1 MPFDGNGNWT
11 STFSAIADR
20 DANIKILA
28 SRFDGIF
35 IADLVNAFNNCLT
48 RDGQGKPSTNFNA
61 NNYKVVNVADPQN
74 PKDAVNKQTLDT
86 AISGVVAVETGT
98 IIAWGATNAPSGYLK
113 CDGSTVSRTTYA
125 KLFSVIGTRY
135 GSGDGSTT
143 FNLPNLI
150 GRSPWMLST
159 TNYGSNGVGSLPN
172 ITGRLGN
179 ARTTNRYQNQEGA
192 LYYTIEGDWGIND
205 GGDDSDSLTFAGR
218 IIGFDAARSS
228 NIYQYV
234 SKVTPS
240 YLECLWL
247 IKY

>member
-11 STFSAIADR
+11 STFSAVADR

-28 SRFDGIF
+28 SRFDNIF
-35 IADLVNAFNNCLT
+35 IADITAAFDNCLT
-48 RDGQGKPSTNFNA
+48 RDGQGKPLSNFNA
-61 NNYKVVNVADPQN
+61 NNYRVINVADAVN
-74 PKDAVNKQTLDT
+74 AKDAINKQTFDNT
-86 AISGVVAVETGT
+86 ISGIKTVEVGT
-98 IIAWGATNAPSGYLK
+98 IIAWGATDAPSGYLK
-113 CDGSTVSRTTYA
+113 CDGSAISRTTYA
-125 KLFSVIGTRY
+125 NLFSVIGTRY

-159 TNYGSNGVGSLPN
+159 TNNGSNGVGSLPN
-172 ITGRLGN
+172 ITGKF
-179 ARTTNRYQNQEGA
+179 A
-192 LYYTIEGDWGIND
+192 
-205 GGDDSDSLTFAGR
+205 GGDVGE
-218 IIGFDAARSS
+218 IGGAFYYSGYTGGFGSGSARSWWQDYFDASRSS
-228 NIYQYV
+228 NIYQNV